1 MLRATVT
8 CSIIPLVLAVTLY
21 WESLS
26 SLQKKILLWQHY
38 LVFAKSH
45 LPIIHLCYT
54 LKTLRYK
61 TIQDP
66 TFSSTILHIS
76 FENWHTY
83 FEYILDSTISFIRWI
98 VAETT
103 HDLDNLSTMIIS
115 VIYFHSHCLFL
126 NHFYIQWV
134 KRSSSS
140 NSLENGLFWN

>member
-1 MLRATVT
+1 MLRATIT
-8 CSIIPLVLAVTLY
+8 CSIIPLK
-21 WESLS
+21 LS
-26 SLQKKILLWQHY
+26 SYAILRIIIESPEKILLWQHY

-76 FENWHTY
+76 FENWHTS

-98 VAETT
+98 VVENTR
-103 HDLDNLSTMIIS
+103 DLDTLSTVIIS

-126 NHFYIQWV
+126 NHFYIQ
-134 KRSSSS
+134 
-140 NSLENGLFWN
+140 